1 MTTFKTLALVAL
13 TGTMLVAG
21 NGAALAGLG
30 DFAAWPP
37 AAPGAAG
44 SSGEIDSPGDAFY
57 PNGAPQSR
65 DEACREAG
73 GEVVVQIEDGR
84 SFKVCII

>member
-1 MTTFKTLALVAL
+1 MTTFKPLILVAL
-13 TGTMLVAG
+13 TGVMLVAG
-21 NGAALAGLG
+21 SGAALAGLG

-37 AAPGAAG
+37 AAPGVAG
-44 SSGEIDSPGDAFY
+44 GTGEIASPGDAFY

-65 DEACREAG
+65 EERCHAAG

-84 SFKVCII
+84 TYRVCIL